1 MKKTLI
7 AAASTAFLLAGCS
20 TTETEKAAP
29 NENENE
35 KKVLNTMES
44 YDLLSV
50 DPADAIT
57 SNIFNQIYE
66 GLYRFDANNE
76 LVPAAAKSHS
86 VSEDGKVYTFKL
98 DQNAKWSDGKPVT
111 AENFR
116 YAYERVIETNS
127 PFSYLL
133 EPVKETKVIDD
144 ETLQIELKRP
154 TPYFLSMTTFGTY
167 MPVRE
172 DIVKA
177 QGDKFGTDPETNV
190 YNGPFTFK
198 KYQAEQGYT
207 LAKNADYADRKNVK
221 IDEVDV
227 KIIKDPMLAINL
239 FETGELDVAPL
250 NSENVVTY
258 KDQKEY
264 NTFSD
269 SRMFFIRMNQ
279 KTEALQDQQTRQAID
294 AAYDKKALTETLLG
308 NGSLPAD
315 YIVPQELDPKYDK
328 TRQIEASFDAT
339 QAKQVLADQ
348 NLELTM
354 IIEDDDVSK
363 KIGEYIQGS
372 LKQQNVDVK
381 LLSLPKKERLAREGR
396 GDYDLSLASWAPDYQ
411 DATTYLNLFMTGN
424 PFNMMDYSNEQ
435 YDELLKQA
443 ENELDQ
449 DKRLE
454 LLSEAE
460 TMLLDDQAISPVY
473 QRKNAFLQNTEVKNL
488 ARHNVG
494 TDISYKYVE
503 IDRK

>member
-29 NENENE
+29 NENE
-35 KKVLNTMES
+35 KKVLHTMES

-279 KTEALQDQQTRQAID
+279 KTEALQDQKTRQAID
-294 AAYDKKALTETLLG
+294 AAYDKRALTETLLG

-424 PFNMMDYSNEQ
+424 PFNMMDYSNKQ
-435 YDELLKQA
+435 YDKLLKQA

-454 LLSEAE
+454 LLSKAE

>member
-7 AAASTAFLLAGCS
+7 AAASTAVLLAGCA
-20 TTETEKAAP
+20 TTEPAEDKKAD
-29 NENENE
+29 
-35 KKVLNTMES
+35 KKVLHTMES

-66 GLYRFDANNE
+66 GLYRFDEKNE
-76 LVPAAAKSHS
+76 LVPAAAKSHN

-98 DQNAKWSDGKPVT
+98 DPNAKWSDGKPVT

-116 YAYERVIETNS
+116 YAFERVVKTNS
-127 PFSYLL
+127 PFAYLL
-133 EPVKETKVIDD
+133 EPVEKTTAVDN

-177 QGDKFGTDPETNV
+177 EGDQFGTDPKTNV

-207 LAKNADYADRKNVK
+207 LAKNVEYADRKNVK

-239 FETGELDVAPL
+239 FESGDLDVAPL

-258 KDQKEY
+258 KGKKEY

-269 SRMFFIRMNQ
+269 SRMFFIRMNE
-279 KTEALQDQQTRQAID
+279 KTDALKDKKTRQAID

-315 YIVPQELDPKYDK
+315 YIVPKELDPKYDNA
-328 TRQIEASFDAT
+328 RQIESSYDA
-339 QAKQVLADQ
+339 AVANKVLAKQ

-354 IIEDDDVSK
+354 LIEDDDVSK
-363 KIGEYIQGS
+363 KIGEYIQGA
-372 LKQQNVDVK
+372 LKKQNVDVK

-411 DATTYLNLFMTGN
+411 DATTYLNLFTTGN
-424 PFNMMDYSNEQ
+424 PFNMMDYSNKQ
-435 YDELLKQA
+435 YDRLLKQS
-443 ENELDQ
+443 ESELDQ
-449 DKRLE
+449 DKRLA
-454 LLSEAE
+454 LLSKAE
-460 TMLLDDQAISPVY
+460 RVLLDDQAISPVY
-473 QRKNAFLQNTEVKNL
+473 QRKNAFLQNTEVTHL

-503 IDRK
+503 IERK

>member
-20 TTETEKAAP
+20 TTDTEQATP
-29 NENENE
+29 NKND
-35 KKVLNTMES
+35 KKVLHTMES

-98 DQNAKWSDGKPVT
+98 DKNAKWSDGKPVT

-127 PFSYLL
+127 PFAYLL

-144 ETLQIELKRP
+144 QTLQIELKRP

-258 KDQKEY
+258 KNKKEY

-279 KTEALQDQQTRQAID
+279 KTDALKDQKTRQAID

-315 YIVPQELDPKYDK
+315 YIVPQDLDPKYDK
-328 TRQIEASFDAT
+328 TRQIESSFDAT

-424 PFNMMDYSNEQ
+424 PFNMMDYSNKK
-435 YDELLKQA
+435 YDTLLKQA

-449 DKRLE
+449 DKRLA
-454 LLSEAE
+454 LLSKAE

>member
-29 NENENE
+29 NENE
-35 KKVLNTMES
+35 KKVLHTMES

-111 AENFR
+111 AEHFR

-133 EPVKETKVIDD
+133 EPVKQTKVIDD

-258 KDQKEY
+258 KNKKEY

-279 KTEALQDQQTRQAID
+279 KTDTLKDQKTRQAID

-339 QAKQVLADQ
+339 QATQVLADQ
-348 NLELTM
+348 KLELTM

-424 PFNMMDYSNEQ
+424 PFNMMDYSNKK
-435 YDELLKQA
+435 YDSLLKQA

-454 LLSEAE
+454 LLSKAE

-503 IDRK
+503 INRK

>member
-7 AAASTAFLLAGCS
+7 AAASTAVLLAGCA
-20 TTETEKAAP
+20 TTEPAEDKQAD
-29 NENENE
+29 
-35 KKVLNTMES
+35 KKVLHTMES

-98 DQNAKWSDGKPVT
+98 DPNAKWSDGKPVT

-116 YAYERVIETNS
+116 YAFERVIKTNS
-127 PFSYLL
+127 PFAYLL
-133 EPVKETKVIDD
+133 EPVEKTTAVDD
-144 ETLQIELKRP
+144 ETLRIELKRP

-177 QGDKFGTDPETNV
+177 EGDQFGTDPKTNV

-207 LAKNADYADRKNVK
+207 LAKNAEYADRKNVK

-239 FETGELDVAPL
+239 FESGDLDVAPL

-258 KDQKEY
+258 KGKKEY

-269 SRMFFIRMNQ
+269 SRMFFIRMNE
-279 KTEALQDQQTRQAID
+279 KTDALKDKKTRQAID

-315 YIVPQELDPKYDK
+315 YIVPKELDPKYDS
-328 TRQIEASFDAT
+328 TRQIESSYDVAT
-339 QAKQVLADQ
+339 ANKVLAKQK
-348 NLELTM
+348 LELTM
-354 IIEDDDVSK
+354 LIEDDDVSK
-363 KIGEYIQGS
+363 KIGEYIQGA
-372 LKQQNVDVK
+372 LKKQNVDVK

-411 DATTYLNLFMTGN
+411 DATTYLNLFTTGN
-424 PFNMMDYSNEQ
+424 PFNMMDYSNKQ
-435 YDELLKQA
+435 YDRLLKQA
-443 ENELDQ
+443 ESELDQ
-449 DKRLE
+449 DKRLA
-454 LLSEAE
+454 LLSKAE
-460 TMLLDDQAISPVY
+460 SVLLDDQAISPVY

-503 IDRK
+503 IERK

>member
-29 NENENE
+29 NENE
-35 KKVLNTMES
+35 KKVLHTMES

-98 DQNAKWSDGKPVT
+98 DPNAKWSDGKPVT

-279 KTEALQDQQTRQAID
+279 KTEALQDQKTRQAID

-424 PFNMMDYSNEQ
+424 PFNMMDYSNKQ

-454 LLSEAE
+454 LLSKAE

>member
-7 AAASTAFLLAGCS
+7 AAASTAVLLAGCA
-20 TTETEKAAP
+20 TTEPAENKKAD
-29 NENENE
+29 
-35 KKVLNTMES
+35 KKVLHTMES

-98 DQNAKWSDGKPVT
+98 DPNAKWSDGKPVT

-116 YAYERVIETNS
+116 YAFKRVVKTNS
-127 PFSYLL
+127 PFAYLL
-133 EPVKETKVIDD
+133 EPVEKTTAVDD
-144 ETLQIELKRP
+144 ETLRIELKRP

-177 QGDKFGTDPETNV
+177 EGDQFGTDPKTNV

-207 LAKNADYADRKNVK
+207 LAKNAEYADRKNVK

-239 FETGELDVAPL
+239 FESGDLDVAPL

-269 SRMFFIRMNQ
+269 SRMFFIRMNE
-279 KTEALQDQQTRQAID
+279 KTDALKDKKTRQAID
-294 AAYDKKALTETLLG
+294 AAYDKKAMTETLLG

-315 YIVPQELDPKYDK
+315 YIVPKELDPKYDA
-328 TRQIEASFDAT
+328 TRQIESSYDAT
-339 QAKQVLADQ
+339 AANKVLAKQ
-348 NLELTM
+348 NLDLTM
-354 IIEDDDVSK
+354 LIEDDDVSK
-363 KIGEYIQGS
+363 KIGEYIQGA
-372 LKQQNVDVK
+372 LKKQNVDVK

-424 PFNMMDYSNEQ
+424 PFNMMDYSNKQ
-435 YDELLKQA
+435 YDRLLKQA
-443 ENELDQ
+443 ESELDQ
-449 DKRLE
+449 DKRLA
-454 LLSEAE
+454 LLSKAE
-460 TMLLDDQAISPVY
+460 SVLLDDQAISPVY

-503 IDRK
+503 IERK

>member
-20 TTETEKAAP
+20 TTDTETAAP
-29 NENENE
+29 NKNE
-35 KKVLNTMES
+35 KKVLHTMES

-98 DQNAKWSDGKPVT
+98 DKNAKWSDGKPVT

-127 PFSYLL
+127 PFAYLL

-144 ETLQIELKRP
+144 QTLQIELKRP

-177 QGDKFGTDPETNV
+177 QGEKFGTDPKTNV

-258 KDQKEY
+258 KNKKEY

-279 KTEALQDQQTRQAID
+279 KTDALKDQKTRQAID

-315 YIVPQELDPKYDK
+315 YIVPQDLDPKYDK
-328 TRQIEASFDAT
+328 TRQIELSFDAT

-424 PFNMMDYSNEQ
+424 PFNMMDYSNKK
-435 YDELLKQA
+435 YDTLLKQA

-449 DKRLE
+449 DKRLA
-454 LLSEAE
+454 LLSKAE

-503 IDRK
+503 IDRN

>member
-7 AAASTAFLLAGCS
+7 AAASTTFLLAGCS

-29 NENENE
+29 KENE
-35 KKVLNTMES
+35 KKVLYTMES

-127 PFSYLL
+127 LFAYLL

-144 ETLQIELKRP
+144 QTLQIELKRP

-172 DIVKA
+172 DIVKQ
-177 QGDKFGTDPETNV
+177 QGEQFGTDPKTNV

-258 KDQKEY
+258 KNKKEY

-279 KTEALQDQQTRQAID
+279 KTDALKDQKTRQAID

-315 YIVPQELDPKYDK
+315 YIVPKELDLKYDK
-328 TRQIEASFDAT
+328 TRQIESSFDAA

-348 NLELTM
+348 KLELTM

-424 PFNMMDYSNEQ
+424 PFNMMDYSNKQ
-435 YDELLKQA
+435 YDKLLKQA

-503 IDRK
+503 INRK

>member
-20 TTETEKAAP
+20 TTDTEQATP
-29 NENENE
+29 NKND
-35 KKVLNTMES
+35 KKVLHTMES

-98 DQNAKWSDGKPVT
+98 DKNAKWSDGKPVT

-127 PFSYLL
+127 PFAYLL

-144 ETLQIELKRP
+144 QTLQIELKRP

-258 KDQKEY
+258 KNKKEY

-279 KTEALQDQQTRQAID
+279 KTDALKDQKTRQAID

-315 YIVPQELDPKYDK
+315 YIVPQDLDPKYDK
-328 TRQIEASFDAT
+328 TRQIEASFDAA
-339 QAKQVLADQ
+339 QAKQVLAGQ

-424 PFNMMDYSNEQ
+424 PFNMMDYSIKK
-435 YDELLKQA
+435 YDGLLKQA

-454 LLSEAE
+454 LLSKAE

-488 ARHNVG
+488 TRHNVG

>member
-7 AAASTAFLLAGCS
+7 AAASTAVLLAGCA
-20 TTETEKAAP
+20 TTEPAEDKKAD
-29 NENENE
+29 
-35 KKVLNTMES
+35 KKVLHTMES

-66 GLYRFDANNE
+66 GLYRFDEKNK

-98 DQNAKWSDGKPVT
+98 DPNAKWSDGKPVT

-116 YAYERVIETNS
+116 YAFERVVKTNS
-127 PFSYLL
+127 PFAYLL
-133 EPVKETKVIDD
+133 EPVEKTTAVDD
-144 ETLQIELKRP
+144 ETLRIELKRP
-154 TPYFLSMTTFGTY
+154 TPYFLSMMTFGTY

-177 QGDKFGTDPETNV
+177 EGDQFGTDPKTNV

-207 LAKNADYADRKNVK
+207 LAKNAEYADRKNVK

-239 FETGELDVAPL
+239 FESGDLDVAPL

-258 KDQKEY
+258 KGKKEY

-269 SRMFFIRMNQ
+269 SRMFFIRMNE
-279 KTEALQDQQTRQAID
+279 KTDALKDKKTRQAID

-315 YIVPQELDPKYDK
+315 YIVPKELDPKYDSA
-328 TRQIEASFDAT
+328 RQIESSYDVTAAN
-339 QAKQVLADQ
+339 KVLAKQ

-354 IIEDDDVSK
+354 LIEDDDVSK
-363 KIGEYIQGS
+363 KIGEYIQGA
-372 LKQQNVDVK
+372 LKKQNVNVK

-411 DATTYLNLFMTGN
+411 DATTYLNLFTTGN
-424 PFNMMDYSNEQ
+424 PFNMMDYSNKQ
-435 YDELLKQA
+435 YDRLLKQA
-443 ENELDQ
+443 ESELDQ
-449 DKRLE
+449 DKRLA
-454 LLSEAE
+454 LLSKAE
-460 TMLLDDQAISPVY
+460 SVLLDDQAISPVY
-473 QRKNAFLQNTEVKNL
+473 QRKNAFLQNTEVTHL

-503 IDRK
+503 IERK